1 MTQAV
6 EIPRRI
12 SIVGATGTGK
22 TALSIKLALQD
33 RRFELLSC
41 DSMAVYRHMDLG
53 TAKPRPEELGDL
65 NYRLINLVEPTEEF
79 SIAQFQHFAQEA
91 QGNIAPGSIAL
102 YVGGSGL
109 YHKAVFDRLTVP
121 PTDWLVRRRIEQEL
135 VEMGSQDLYGRLIE
149 LDPLAAEKIEPTNSR
164 RLVRALEVIEITKV
178 PFSSFGFGI
187 TECPPESGL
196 LFGLE
201 VDARR
206 LETAIAVRVD
216 LLHQLGWVDECRALL
231 EMGPL
236 SRTASFAIGYRE
248 IFSYLKRET
257 SLDEAIQQ
265 TIGRTRK
272 FARRQ
277 RSWFGRDGRVKWFV
291 DPSALGDALLVAID
305 QP

>member
-1 MTQAV
+1 MTETI

-33 RRFELLSC
+33 RRFELFSC

-65 NYRLINLVEPTEEF
+65 NYCLINLVEPTEEF
-79 SIAQFQHFAQEA
+79 SMAQFQNFAQEA
-91 QGNIAPGSIAL
+91 EAKVAPGSFVL

-121 PTDWLVRRRIEQEL
+121 PTDWLVRRQIEREL
-135 VEMGSQDLYGRLIE
+135 VEMGSQGLYGRLVE

-164 RLVRALEVIEITKV
+164 RLVRALEVIEITNA
-178 PFSSFGFGI
+178 PFSSFGQGI
-187 TECPPESGL
+187 TQYPRESGL

-201 VDARR
+201 IDAKL

-236 SRTASFAIGYRE
+236 SRTASYAIGYRE
-248 IFSYLKRET
+248 IFSYLNREI
-257 SLDEAIQQ
+257 SLDEAIAQ

-277 RSWFGRDGRVKWFV
+277 KSWFGRDGRVKWFV
-291 DPSALGDALLVAID
+291 DPNALADALLAVTD
-305 QP
+305 LP